1 MQRYCSA
8 IQHTEPQET
17 LDALY
22 LVPAE
27 STALTSETSVPANI
41 AHTDM
46 LCVSGVWGGECGMPN
61 GRMAN
66 GRMARRVLYT
76 GAAGERCMHA
86 CSSSCSS
93 CRAGVMTGLLTSGPY
108 VL

>member
-46 LCVSGVWGGECGMPN
+46 LCVSGVWGGECGM
-61 GRMAN
+61 AN
-66 GRMARRVLYT
+66 LAVWPAASYTRLT
-76 GAAGERCMHA
+76 GAAGERCTHA